1 MIINADALARVYT
14 AFSAVFNNAFQAT
27 ETWYEQVAMTVPSN
41 TRIMDYKFL
50 LDFPTVREWLGDR
63 QINPLE
69 PKTYQVESKDWE
81 ATIEIERND
90 VEDEQ
95 LGLYNPIIAAM
106 AEEAKRHP
114 EKLMAE
120 LLKNGSTASCYDG
133 NYFFA
138 GDHLVGNQT
147 ASNYDAADPPSEAW
161 YLIDRTRAIKPF
173 IFQLRRGVQLVRM
186 DRPDDEHVFLRRKF
200 RYGVDYRG
208 AAAYGLWQL
217 AFCSTQELNSTNYAA
232 ARAAMMSHTNGE
244 GVPLGIKPTLLIVPP
259 ALEARAREIL
269 HAQFIIGDNTVGG
282 SKSNI
287 WQGSADL
294 LVLPELV

>member
-27 ETWYEQVAMTVPSN
+27 STWHEQLAMTVPAT

-50 LDFPTVREWLGDR
+50 LDFPTVREWIGDR
-63 QINPLE
+63 QINSLD
-69 PKTYQVESKDWE
+69 PKSFQVETKDYE

-90 VEDEQ
+90 MEDEQ

-114 EKLMAE
+114 ERLIAD
-120 LLKNGSTASCYDG
+120 LLKNGATSLCYDG
-133 NYFFA
+133 QAFFSA
-138 GDHLVGNQT
+138 AHPMGSSKTV
-147 ASNYDAADPPSEAW
+147 SNFDNGGSTPW
-161 YLIDRTRAIKPF
+161 YLIDQSRAVKPF
-173 IFQLRRGVQLVRM
+173 IFQMRRGVQLVRM
-186 DRPDDEHVFLRRKF
+186 DRPDDEHVFLHKKF

-217 AFCSTQELNSTNYAA
+217 AYCSTQELNATNYSS
-232 ARAAMMSHTNGE
+232 ARTAMMSITNSDSR
-244 GVPLGIKPTLLIVPP
+244 PLGIKPSLLIVPP
-259 ALEARAREIL
+259 ALEGMAREIL
-269 HAQFIIGDNTVGG
+269 NSQFIIGSDTAGG

-294 LVLPELV
+294 LVVPELV

>member
-14 AFSAVFNNAFQAT
+14 AFSAVFNNAFQST
-27 ETWYEQVAMTVPSN
+27 ETWYEQIAMTVPAK

-50 LDFPTVREWLGDR
+50 LDFPTVREWIGDR
-63 QINPLE
+63 QISSLA
-69 PKTYQVESKDWE
+69 PKAYQVETKDWE

-114 EKLMAE
+114 EKLIANLM
-120 LLKNGSTASCYDG
+120 KNGATSLCYDG
-133 NYFFA
+133 QPFFSA
-138 GDHLVGNQT
+138 DHQVGSGT
-147 ASNYDAADPPSEAW
+147 ASNFDFSDSEGW
-161 YLIDRTRAIKPF
+161 FLMDQSRAIKPF
-173 IFQLRRGVQLVRM
+173 LFQIRRGVQLVRM
-186 DRPDDEHVFLRRKF
+186 DRPDDEHVFLHKKF

-217 AFCSTQELNSTNYAA
+217 AFCSKQELNATNYAS
-232 ARAAMMSHTNGE
+232 ARAAMMSQTNAE
-244 GVPLGIKPTLLIVPP
+244 GMPLGIKPNLLVVPP
-259 ALEARAREIL
+259 ALESKAREIL
-269 HAQFIIGDNTVGG
+269 HAQFIIGSDSVGG

-287 WQGSADL
+287 WQGSSEL
-294 LVLPELV
+294 LVMPELV

>member
-27 ETWYEQVAMTVPSN
+27 ETWHEQVAMTVPAN
-41 TRIMDYKFL
+41 TRILDYKFL
-50 LDFPTVREWLGDR
+50 LDFPTVREWIGDR
-63 QINPLE
+63 QINSLE
-69 PKTYQVESKDWE
+69 PKAYQVETKDWE

-95 LGLYNPIIAAM
+95 LGLYNPIIAAL
-106 AEEAKRHP
+106 AEEVKRHP
-114 EKLMAE
+114 ERLIAD
-120 LLKNGSTASCYDG
+120 LLKGGTSSACYDG
-133 NYFFA
+133 KNFFA
-138 GDHLVGNQT
+138 VDHPVGSK
-147 ASNYDAADPPSEAW
+147 AVSNFDSGSGTAW
-161 YLIDRTRAIKPF
+161 YLIDKSRAIKPF

-186 DRPDDEHVFLRRKF
+186 DRPDDEHVFLHKKF

-217 AFCSTQELNSTNYAA
+217 AYCSTQELNATNYSS
-232 ARAAMMSHTNGE
+232 ARSAMMSMTNADGR
-244 GVPLGIKPTLLIVPP
+244 PLGIRPTLLIVPP
-259 ALEARAREIL
+259 ALEGKAREIL
-269 HAQFIIGDNTVGG
+269 NAQFVIGSDTAGG

-294 LVLPELV
+294 LVVPELA

>member
-14 AFSAVFNNAFQAT
+14 AFSAVFNNAYQER
-27 ETWYEQVAMTVPSN
+27 ETWHEQVAMTVPAN

-50 LDFPTVREWLGDR
+50 LDFPTVREWIGDR
-63 QINPLE
+63 QISSLE
-69 PKTYQVESKDWE
+69 PKAYQVETKDYE

-90 VEDEQ
+90 IEDEQ

-114 EKLMAE
+114 ERLIAN
-120 LLKNGSTASCYDG
+120 LLKTGTSSLCYDG
-133 NYFFA
+133 QYFFDT
-138 GDHLVGNQT
+138 DHPVGT
-147 ASNYDAADPPSEAW
+147 AAVSNFDNGGGTPW
-161 YLIDRTRAIKPF
+161 YLIDKTRAIKPF
-173 IFQLRRGVQLVRM
+173 IFQMRRGVQLVRM
-186 DRPDDEHVFLRRKF
+186 DRPDDEHVFLHKKF

-217 AFCSTQELNSTNYAA
+217 AYCSSQELNATNYTS
-232 ARAAMMSHTNGE
+232 ARAAMMSLTNSE
-244 GVPLGIKPTLLIVPP
+244 GMPLGIRPTLLIVPP
-259 ALEARAREIL
+259 ALEGKAREIL
-269 HAQFIIGDNTVGG
+269 QAQFVIGSTTVGG

-294 LVLPELV
+294 LVVPELV

>member
-14 AFSAVFNNAFQAT
+14 AFSAVFNNAFQGT
-27 ETWYEQVAMTVPSN
+27 STWHEQVAMTVPAT

-50 LDFPTVREWLGDR
+50 LDFPTVREWIGDR
-63 QINPLE
+63 QINSLD
-69 PKTYQVESKDWE
+69 PKSFQVETKDYE

-90 VEDEQ
+90 MEDEQ

-114 EKLMAE
+114 ERLIAD
-120 LLKNGSTASCYDG
+120 LLKSGATSLCYDG
-133 NYFFA
+133 QAFFS
-138 GDHLVGNQT
+138 T
-147 ASNYDAADPPSEAW
+147 AHPMGTTKTSSNFDNGGSTPW
-161 YLIDRTRAIKPF
+161 YLIDQTRAVKPF
-173 IFQLRRGVQLVRM
+173 IFQMRRGVQLVRM
-186 DRPDDEHVFLRRKF
+186 DRPDDEHVFLHKKF

-217 AFCSTQELNSTNYAA
+217 AYCSTQELNATNYSS
-232 ARAAMMSHTNGE
+232 ARTAMMSITNSDSR
-244 GVPLGIKPTLLIVPP
+244 PLGVKPTLLIVPP
-259 ALEARAREIL
+259 ALEGKAREIL
-269 HAQFIIGDNTVGG
+269 NSQFIIGSDTAGG

-294 LVLPELV
+294 LVVPELV

>member
-1 MIINADALARVYT
+1 MIINASALANLYT
-14 AFSAVFNNAFQAT
+14 AFSAVFNKAFQET
-27 ETWYEQVAMTVPSN
+27 ETWYEKVAMTVPAR

-50 LDFPTVREWLGDR
+50 LEFPTVREWIGDR
-63 QINPLE
+63 QISSLE
-69 PKTYQVESKDWE
+69 PKTYQVETKDWE

-114 EKLMAE
+114 EKLVAE
-120 LLKNGSTASCYDG
+120 LLKNGTTSVCYDG
-133 NYFFA
+133 QPFFSTA
-138 GDHLVGNQT
+138 HPVGSTT
-147 ASNYDAADPPSEAW
+147 ASNFDNGGSTPW
-161 YLIDRTRAIKPF
+161 YLIDQTRAIKPF

-186 DRPDDEHVFLRRKF
+186 DRPDDEHVFMHKKF

-217 AFCSTQELNSTNYAA
+217 AYCSSQELNATNYAS
-232 ARAAMMSHTNGE
+232 ARAAMMSLTNSE
-244 GVPLGIKPTLLIVPP
+244 GRPLGVRPSLLIVPP
-259 ALEARAREIL
+259 ALEGKAREIL
-269 HAQFIIGDNTVGG
+269 NAQFIIGSTAVGG

-287 WQGSADL
+287 WVGSAEL
-294 LVLPELV
+294 LVVPELI